1 MKEKLEASIKKALAN
16 LGIEAAVVTLEHP
29 AELSHGD
36 YSTNV
41 SLAYAKAAGKN
52 PRALAEEIVAELTKD
67 KPAEVETVDIAGP
80 GFINFHLSEQFF
92 IQETKEILSKKETF
106 GNTKQF
112 SGQTWAIEYASPN
125 PNKAMHLGHLR
136 NVLTGVSL
144 CRIIEAN
151 GAKVIREM
159 VDNNR
164 GIAIAKLM
172 WGYLVS
178 AKKDGARV
186 TDIAYWSEHQDEWQ
200 TPEDLGMRPDRFV
213 DELYVKGATEA
224 EDPEIEKLVRD
235 LVVRWEAKDAVVWK
249 LWEKVLSYAYDGQK
263 KTLARLGATFD
274 FVWHEHEHYQTGKD
288 YVEKGLKEGVF
299 KKLEDGAILSNLE
312 SMGLTDT
319 VVVKKDGTALYITQD
334 LALTDLKKKKHKA
347 DKMLWIIGP
356 EQALA
361 MNQLFAICEQLG
373 VGKREEFMH
382 VPYGYMSIKGEGK
395 MSSRKGNVMYLDDV
409 IDEAKEKI
417 AAIMAERIPAEELS
431 KAAET
436 IAHAAIAFGI
446 LKAGRMTD
454 MAFDLSEALRL
465 EGDTGPYLDYSAV
478 RAMSVVEKA
487 KKEGLTEFNFSPSE
501 GYAVSNLE
509 RILYRFP
516 EVVERAGADLSPSTI
531 ANFLIELAAN
541 FNAFYASG
549 QIIDMGDA
557 NTSLYKVALAEAFA
571 ATMKN
576 GLYLLGIDVPERM

>member
-1 MKEKLEASIKKALAN
+1 MKDILQDSIKKALSS
-16 LGIEAAVVTLEHP
+16 LGITAEAAVLEHP
-29 AELSHGD
+29 AELAHGD

-52 PRALAEEIVAELTKD
+52 PRALAEEIVAELLKE
-67 KPAEVETVDIAGP
+67 KPAGVEAVDIAGP
-80 GFINFHLSEQFF
+80 GFINFRLSKEFF
-92 IQETKEILSKKETF
+92 VQATKDILSQKENF
-106 GNTKQF
+106 GKTKQF
-112 SGQTWAIEYASPN
+112 AGQVWAIEYASPN

-144 CRIIEAN
+144 CRIVEAN

-178 AKKDGARV
+178 AKKDGGRV
-186 TDIAYWSEHQDEWQ
+186 TDILYWSNHQDEWFG
-200 TPEDLGMRPDRFV
+200 PEDMGMRPDRFV

-224 EDPEIEKLVRD
+224 ENPETEKSVRD

-249 LWEKVLSYAYDGQK
+249 LWEKVLSYAYEGQK

-274 FVWHEHEHYQTGKD
+274 YVWHEHEHYQEGKD
-288 YVEKGLKEGVF
+288 FVSKGLAAGVF
-299 KKLEDGAILSNLE
+299 KKLDDGAVLSNLE
-312 SMGLTDT
+312 GMGLTDT

-356 EQALA
+356 EQSLA
-361 MNQLFAICEQLG
+361 MAQLFAICEQLG

-417 AAIMAERIPAEELS
+417 EAVMADRISGDALSSTAEI
-431 KAAET
+431 
-436 IAHAAIAFGI
+436 IAHSAIAFGI

-454 MAFDLSEALRL
+454 MAFDLSDALRL

-478 RAMSVVEKA
+478 RALSVVEKA
-487 KKEGLTEFNFSPSE
+487 KKEGLADFNFAPGES
-501 GYAVSNLE
+501 YAVSNLE
-509 RILYRFP
+509 KNLYRFP
-516 EVVERAGADLSPSTI
+516 EVVERAGAELSPSTI
-531 ANFLIELAAN
+531 ANYLIELAAN
-541 FNAFYASG
+541 FNSFYASG
-549 QIIDMGDA
+549 QIIDMSDRNA
-557 NTSLYKVALAEAFA
+557 SLYKVALTEAFA
-571 ATMKN
+571 LAMRN
-576 GLYLLGIDVPERM
+576 GLYLLGIDVPEKM

>member
-1 MKEKLEASIKKALAN
+1 MN
-16 LGIEAAVVTLEHP
+16 LLSLLGLRRRFP
-29 AELSHGD
+29 AD
-36 YSTNV
+36 
-41 SLAYAKAAGKN
+41 
-52 PRALAEEIVAELTKD
+52 P
-67 KPAEVETVDIAGP
+67 
-80 GFINFHLSEQFF
+80 
-92 IQETKEILSKKETF
+92 
-106 GNTKQF
+106 
-112 SGQTWAIEYASPN
+112 
-125 PNKAMHLGHLR
+125 
-136 NVLTGVSL
+136 
-144 CRIIEAN
+144 
-151 GAKVIREM
+151 
-159 VDNNR
+159 
-164 GIAIAKLM
+164 
-172 WGYLVS
+172 VS
-178 AKKDGARV
+178 AA
-186 TDIAYWSEHQDEWQ
+186 A
-200 TPEDLGMRPDRFV
+200 
-213 DELYVKGATEA
+213 
-224 EDPEIEKLVRD
+224 RD